1 MTGTHSLNYTY
12 NGKFQ
17 TPVLWRMLCKP
28 HPLLC
33 AWIAQLQSNSGQT
46 WRIEYQCFNLNRD
59 KKPWPSFVRRQKN
72 YNWKKIELKLF
83 GPHLKVGST
92 SKGFNVKKTQD
103 WKAGQKVSFG
113 ILYMLGLCHVR
124 FYICWDYTMS
134 DGLLPNLQK
143 IGN

>member
-1 MTGTHSLNYTY
+1 
-12 NGKFQ
+12 
-17 TPVLWRMLCKP
+17 MLCKP

-92 SKGFNVKKTQD
+92 SKGFTVKKPKTG
-103 WKAGQKVSFG
+103 KLAKKLV
-113 ILYMLGLCHVR
+113 LV
-124 FYICWDYTMS
+124 FYICWDYAMSYLTKCSVRGLSPWPWPLHWLLS
-134 DGLLPNLQK
+134 DGLLQTLQK
-143 IGN
+143 KMETIFEEK